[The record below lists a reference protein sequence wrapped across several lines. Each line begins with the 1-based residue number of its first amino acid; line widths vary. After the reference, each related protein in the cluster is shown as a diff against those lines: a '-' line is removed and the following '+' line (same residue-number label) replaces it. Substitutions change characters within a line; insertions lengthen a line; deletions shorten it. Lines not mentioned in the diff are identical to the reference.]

1 MINVNSIRAGQIAT
15 VLLQGEYKMNKGGR
29 SGIPLNEYNG
39 RVTRKY
45 KFAITL
51 AGPETYYNKYPDSI
65 GKASWFEFVKD
76 GLVKHKTTGQLYL
89 AGLPTDNN
97 NNSYELYV
105 DGRPITNVEEEYI
118 QSYRQE
124 KEEPRFLTINI
135 DNVVNIAD

>member
-1 MINVNSIRAGQIAT
+1 MIDLNKVKAGQIAT

-29 SGIPLNEYNG
+29 SGVPLNIYNG

-51 AGPETYYNKYPDSI
+51 AGPETYYNKYPESI
-65 GKASWFEFVKD
+65 GKSSWFEFIKD
-76 GLVKHKTTGQLYL
+76 GLVKHKTTGQLYI
-89 AGLPTDNN
+89 AGLPCDNDNN
-97 NNSYELYV
+97 KYELFV
-105 DGRPITNVEEEYI
+105 DGRPVTSEEYNTI

-124 KEEPRFLTINI
+124 KEEPKFLTINI